1 MRYLLQGDY
10 AQMRA
15 TVANKFLALELED
28 DSYTEPPPVV
38 KGPAAMSEEQI
49 MDAFRQCLR
58 HFFVQQP
65 MHY

>member
-1 MRYLLQGDY
+1 
-10 AQMRA
+10 MRA
-15 TVANKFLALELED
+15 TVANKFLALELDD